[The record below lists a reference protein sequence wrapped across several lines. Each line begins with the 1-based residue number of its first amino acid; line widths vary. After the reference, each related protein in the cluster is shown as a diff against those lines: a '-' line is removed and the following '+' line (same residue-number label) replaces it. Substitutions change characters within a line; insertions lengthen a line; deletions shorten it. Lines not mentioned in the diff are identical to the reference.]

1 MSCVTP
7 TVHPKPSLWSDGATR
22 GGSTAVVEVMS
33 RDSLNVCNVVGVK
46 TGAQDTP
53 VTNPS
58 RITLIVRQDG
68 SDVSATRARTFSLD
82 DSRSGRGLFR

>member
-1 MSCVTP
+1 VTP

-46 TGAQDTP
+46 TGAQDTT
-53 VTNPS
+53 VTSPS
-58 RITLIVRQDG
+58 RTTLIVRLGHSQ
-68 SDVSATRARTFSLD
+68 ARYARERIFSLD
-82 DSRSGRGLFR
+82 ENRSGVGLIR